1 MPFEFALPVFCQVF
15 GVPDVDKEEVSLPVA
30 DKHTARAEHF
40 LEQAQSYY
48 RDLGPNAYAL
58 FNALTD
64 FASFP
69 DGRSMTGTAVHG
81 YQRRAGDWVDGLV
94 VAAGARDFVFEKTI
108 TDAARTSAKALQKRM
123 AKETVL
129 VRR

>member
-1 MPFEFALPVFCQVF
+1 M
-15 GVPDVDKEEVSLPVA
+15 PDVDKEEISLSVA
-30 DKHTARAEHF
+30 DKHVARAEHF
-40 LEQAQSYY
+40 QEHARSYY

-81 YQRRAGDWVDGLV
+81 YQRKVGDWVDGIV
-94 VAAGARDFVFEKTI
+94 TAARERDFVFEKTV
-108 TDAARTSAKALQKRM
+108 TDAARASAKALLRRM
-123 AKETVL
+123 EKEPVL
-129 VRR
+129 VQK